1 MVYYKC
7 PPIADGRAA
16 EAASSMT
23 SMEQS
28 YKVNIC
34 GETFQIKSDQS
45 SQTIERVAGYL
56 DFKIREM
63 GKGGINV
70 DKFRVTVLAAMNLAG
85 ELFELRA
92 RVEENEKQQHQ
103 LQEKARSLN
112 ASLDRALDPA
122 DT

>member
-1 MVYYKC
+1 M
-7 PPIADGRAA
+7 P
-16 EAASSMT
+16 EN
-23 SMEQS
+23 S

-34 GETFQIKSDQS
+34 GEVFQIKSDQPP
-45 SQTIERVAGYL
+45 QTIERVAGYL

-85 ELFELRA
+85 ELFELKA
-92 RVEENEKQQHQ
+92 RMEEYDKQQNQ

-112 ASLDRALDPA
+112 ASLDKALEHSA
-122 DT
+122 QQS